1 MKFKYMS
8 RKDSILISAIDIMEE
23 KGIVGM
29 TTKEI
34 ALREGITEPA
44 IYRQYKGKKEIVLAV
59 LEKFA
64 GYDDQIMSTVDQQN
78 MNSIDAIRYFLV
90 SLSDYYE
97 GYPQVV
103 TAMFSLDVF
112 WYDENTK
119 KLMIDIINKRLNF
132 LEKYVRLG
140 LEEKSFNIDLDS
152 KNLTEM
158 IYGYLMNTTFN
169 WKILSNKDGIKANV
183 LAKFESLV
191 NE

>member
-1 MKFKYMS
+1 MS

-44 IYRQYKGKKEIVLAV
+44 IYRQYKGKKEIVLAI